1 MYLIV
6 ETKRRWVNSI
16 RPRPHMELTW
26 ASQLQVN
33 DPCVAIEDDAEG
45 STDSRSESDTDDEA
59 ELSGEEA
66 LENDDTSLLRPHDM
80 VWMLTEGIQV
90 NYFQSPT
97 IVLSLTW
104 DFGCHISHMLQVDR
118 KD

>member
-1 MYLIV
+1 M
-6 ETKRRWVNSI
+6 
-16 RPRPHMELTW
+16 
-26 ASQLQVN
+26 N

-80 VWMLTEGIQV
+80 V
-90 NYFQSPT
+90 
-97 IVLSLTW
+97 
-104 DFGCHISHMLQVDR
+104 
-118 KD
+118 